1 MGTFAVSVEHPSAI
15 LVGYGPK
22 ASVNGEIAQGV
33 HICAFSKENMFWC
46 DGVAGSEC
54 HCPGKLLFLRT
65 LRVDRKFRS
74 SPGDATYPVF
84 RSQHQLLLFKVERFG
99 ALIDFVGKSLFR
111 LLFLIVCVRIRC
123 SKWRGTRFSLS
134 PYEGSRHIA
143 SPFEAHFAWGF
154 GNVGCGSIFRSF
166 VAECLF
172 CFLFV
177 GIAQYDHC
185 LSGDSADFANTREGI
200 MSFHV

>member
-99 ALIDFVGKSLFR
+99 ALIDFVGKSL
-111 LLFLIVCVRIRC
+111 LSGC
-123 SKWRGTRFSLS
+123 SSLS
-134 PYEGSRHIA
+134 SALGSGAANGGDLIL
-143 SPFEAHFAWGF
+143 PL
-154 GNVGCGSIFRSF
+154 SIR
-166 VAECLF
+166 
-172 CFLFV
+172 
-177 GIAQYDHC
+177 G
-185 LSGDSADFANTREGI
+185 
-200 MSFHV
+200 